1 MSSNCIDTSTLG
13 LNIYM
18 YRKGKIYK
26 NPWHE
31 CLHSSVVPPQE
42 GENTQST
49 IKSVQC
55 DNEREFDNL
64 SSQAFF
70 LSHGMLLRMS
80 CTYTSPL
87 NGKTECIICS
97 TNNVICSLLFQALIH
112 ACFWAS
118 ALHCHIFA

>member
-26 NPWHE
+26 EPMARV
-31 CLHSSVVPPQE
+31 STQFGRTTPE
-42 GENTQST
+42 GEYTQST

-55 DNEREFDNL
+55 DNGREFDNL

-87 NGKTECIICS
+87 NGKTECIIRS